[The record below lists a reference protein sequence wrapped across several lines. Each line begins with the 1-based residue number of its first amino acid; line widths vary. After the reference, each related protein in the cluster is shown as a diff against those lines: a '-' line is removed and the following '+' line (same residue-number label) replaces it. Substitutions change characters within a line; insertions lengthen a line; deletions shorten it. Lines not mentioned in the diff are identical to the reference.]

1 MKWVK
6 AVYRFAGFF
15 SYRVPDF
22 SSQFALTSPI
32 PGPSTVKLGLISTGI
47 ERKGDPSY
55 GEVLFN
61 LLKTAKIRIL
71 PPERLSICNFLQK
84 RLKKWTPKTKEQK
97 EIAHEHPPLTKT
109 FGTRG
114 YVHYGGPLTI
124 YVGVEDG
131 AEEIRK
137 VAERMYYLGTSDSVM
152 SCVESGLEEPPDQ
165 ALRFQQRLQE
175 MKAGEWLVML
185 KDINPE
191 DEICFAHLN
200 PFVKKPDNK
209 KPLIP
214 CYTALPLKA
223 RREGGNWT
231 VYELGG

>member
-47 ERKGDPSY
+47 EKVHDPSY
-55 GEVLFN
+55 GEYLFDI
-61 LLKTAKIRIL
+61 LKEAEVRIL
-71 PPERLSICNFLQK
+71 LPSSLSICNFLQK
-84 RLKKWTPKTKEQK
+84 RLKKSREEGKALQP
-97 EIAHEHPPLTKT
+97 T

-124 YVGVEDG
+124 YVGVEEG
-131 AEEIRK
+131 AEEIRE

-152 SCVESGLEEPPDQ
+152 SCFESGLEEPPDE
-165 ALRFQQRLQE
+165 ALHFQSHINTV
-175 MKAGEWLVML
+175 KPGEWLVMV

-191 DEICFAHLN
+191 EGISFSHVN
-200 PFVKKPDNK
+200 PFVEKPDNK
-209 KPLIP
+209 APLIP
-214 CYTALPLKA
+214 CYASLPLKA
-223 RREGGNWT
+223 KREGGNWT
-231 VYELGG
+231 VYEIGG